1 MINPTVTKDTAYASF
16 VSQKCT
22 LFPLLLFLCLSK
34 EAVWK
39 AKSQG
44 QQKFVYICL
53 ANVPHILMA
62 LICIYIYLCLNAHTE
77 KYVWKHTLFT
87 YIYTCIHSIFQVR
100 VLLTHGFFT
109 SLLPPFLPLRVS
121 FKRGRV
127 RHTEGQFLANTCLYT
142 FCVFYM
148 SICSTCKWQ

>member
-1 MINPTVTKDTAYASF
+1 MINP
-16 VSQKCT
+16 
-22 LFPLLLFLCLSK
+22 K

-62 LICIYIYLCLNAHTE
+62 LICIYMYLCLNAHTE

-127 RHTEGQFLANTCLYT
+127 RHTEGQFLANTSLYT

-148 SICSTCKWQ
+148 SICSTRKWQ